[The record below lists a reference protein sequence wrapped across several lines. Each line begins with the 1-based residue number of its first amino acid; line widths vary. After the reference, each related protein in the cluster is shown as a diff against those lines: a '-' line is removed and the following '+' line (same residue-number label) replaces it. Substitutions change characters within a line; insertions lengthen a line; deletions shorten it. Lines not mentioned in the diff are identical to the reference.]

1 MNYGARVIFNQVLS
15 AMQDAEEIGGV
26 EGDEYLDL
34 MEAIRHEAVKRFN
47 NCVDTWALNQEA
59 NTNSQ

>member
-26 EGDEYLDL
+26 EGDEYLNL
-34 MEAIRHEAVKRFN
+34 MLAIRDEAMKRFD
-47 NCVDTWALNQEA
+47 NCVDTWALDQEA

>member
-1 MNYGARVIFNQVLS
+1 MNYGARVIYNQVLS

-26 EGDEYLDL
+26 EGDEYLEL
-34 MEAIRHEAVKRFN
+34 MLAIKQEAIKRFD

-59 NTNSQ
+59 NTNSY

>member
-26 EGDEYLDL
+26 EGDEYLKL
-34 MEAIRHEAVKRFN
+34 MTAIRDEAMKRFD
-47 NCVDTWALNQEA
+47 NCVDTWALNQESI
-59 NTNSQ
+59 TNSQ

>member
-26 EGDEYLDL
+26 EGDEYLKL
-34 MEAIRHEAVKRFN
+34 MTAIRDEAMKRFD
-47 NCVDTWALNQEA
+47 NCIDNWASDIEA
-59 NTNSQ
+59 KTNLQ

>member
-1 MNYGARVIFNQVLS
+1 MSPRGLMIFKNVLE

-26 EGDEYLDL
+26 EGDDYLEL
-34 MEAIRHEAVKRFN
+34 MLEIKQEAIKRFD